1 MIMQYACIPGTHSQ
15 GSHASNGIIMTI
27 AEYDALNWPG
37 KALRTS
43 IILFL
48 RAMSLIKFFSTN
60 GHPQRVNFKEALLMG
75 QAPDKGLYMPEQI
88 PEIPRSKIDGFPK
101 MSYPK
106 IAREVVKPYLG
117 DLVSDSALRVMLEDA
132 YDYDVPVERVYDG
145 KYVLRLDRGPT
156 CSFKDFAAR
165 LMGRLIQY
173 FLKQEGRSIL
183 ILTATSGDTGS
194 AVAHA
199 FFGLDNVKVVVL
211 FPEKEV
217 TERQRRQMT
226 TLGKNVFPLSVQ
238 GKFDD
243 CQALVKQAFVDPD
256 LSGLDLS
263 SANSIN
269 IGRLLPQAVYYFY
282 AQSRAANDGEDAVF
296 SVPSGNFGDLMGGLI
311 ALKMGL
317 PAKKFVVATN
327 ENDEFPRFMQTAV
340 YEPIRPSKNCISNAM
355 NVGHPSNLA
364 RLFSLYGGQ
373 MDEAGHVGKAPDLT
387 AMRKDLYA
395 VSISDEQT
403 RQTIRDAYHQHKVLL
418 EPHGA
423 VAWAGLSR
431 YLNECGD
438 YSPCISLE
446 TADPAKFP
454 DEIVRA
460 TGVNPPLPAAM
471 ARLDE
476 LDEKYEKI
484 DGQYSSLKNY
494 LARFI

>member
-1 MIMQYACIPGTHSQ
+1 
-15 GSHASNGIIMTI
+15 
-27 AEYDALNWPG
+27 
-37 KALRTS
+37 
-43 IILFL
+43 
-48 RAMSLIKFFSTN
+48 MSAIKFFSTN
-60 GHPQRVNFKEALLMG
+60 GHPQRVDFKRALLMG
-75 QAPDKGLYMPEQI
+75 QAPDKGLFMPEQI
-88 PEIPRSKIDGFPK
+88 PKISRSLIDKFPR
-101 MSYPK
+101 MTYPE
-106 IAREVVKPYLG
+106 IAREVVMPYLG
-117 DLVSDSALRVMLEDA
+117 DLVSDSALRGMLEDA
-132 YDYDVPVERVYDG
+132 YNYDVPVERAYDE

-173 FLKQEGRSIL
+173 FLKEDGKSIL

-243 CQALVKQAFVDPD
+243 CQALVKQAFVDHD
-256 LSGLDLS
+256 LNGLNLS

-282 AQSRAANDGEDAVF
+282 AQSRVATRGEDVVF

-317 PAKKFVVATN
+317 PARRFVVATN
-327 ENDEFPRFMQTAV
+327 ENDEFPRFMERGV

-373 MDEAGHVGKAPDLT
+373 MDETGRVGRDPDLT
-387 AMRKDLYA
+387 LMRKDLYA
-395 VSISDEQT
+395 VSITDEET
-403 RQTIRDAYHQHKVLL
+403 RQTIREAYRVHKLLL

-423 VAWAGLSR
+423 VAWAGLMR
-431 YLNECGD
+431 YLKECGD
-438 YSPCISLE
+438 HSPCISLE

-454 DEIVRA
+454 EEIVRA
-460 TGVNPPLPAAM
+460 TGINPPLPPAM

-476 LDEKYEKI
+476 LVETFEKI
-484 DGQYSSLKNY
+484 DGQYASLKDY
-494 LARFI
+494 LKRFL

>member
-1 MIMQYACIPGTHSQ
+1 MLRIPFKS
-15 GSHASNGIIMTI
+15 
-27 AEYDALNWPG
+27 
-37 KALRTS
+37 
-43 IILFL
+43 
-48 RAMSLIKFFSTN
+48 MSPIQFFSTN
-60 GHPQRVNFKEALLMG
+60 GHPERVDFKAALLMG
-75 QAPDKGLYMPEQI
+75 QAPDRGLFMPEQI
-88 PEIPRSKIDGFPK
+88 PCLPSSLIDEFPG
-101 MSYPK
+101 MSYPE
-106 IAREVVKPYLG
+106 IAREVMRPYLEH
-117 DLVSDSALRVMLEDA
+117 LVSDQALRGMLQDA
-132 YDYDVPVERVYDG
+132 YNFEVPVERVFDG
-145 KYVLRLDRGPT
+145 KCILRLDRGPT

-165 LMGRLIQY
+165 AMGRLVQH
-173 FLKQEGRSIL
+173 FLKEEGRSII

-226 TLGKNVFPLSVQ
+226 TLGKNIFPLAVE

-243 CQALVKQAFVDPD
+243 CQALVKRAFADPD
-256 LSGLDLS
+256 LSALNLS

-282 AQSRAANDGEDAVF
+282 ARSRVAGPGEKVIF
-296 SVPSGNFGDLMGGLI
+296 SVPSGNFGDLMGGLL
-311 ALKMGL
+311 AMNMGL
-317 PAKKFVVATN
+317 GVKKFVVATN
-327 ENDEFPRFMQTAV
+327 ENDEFPRFMQTGA

-373 MDEAGHVGKAPDLT
+373 MDEAGHVGRQPDLS
-387 AMRKDLYA
+387 AMRRDLYA
-395 VSISDEQT
+395 VSISDEET
-403 RQTIRDAYHQHKVLL
+403 RKTIREAYLGHRTLL

-423 VAWAGLSR
+423 VAWAGLMR
-431 YLNECGD
+431 YLQECGD
-438 YSPCISLE
+438 YNPCISLE

-460 TGVNPPLPAAM
+460 TGINPPLPPAM

-476 LDEKYEKI
+476 LEESFERI
-484 DGQYSSLKNY
+484 DGEYASLKA
-494 LARFI
+494 LLKRFR

>member
-1 MIMQYACIPGTHSQ
+1 MLRIPFKS
-15 GSHASNGIIMTI
+15 
-27 AEYDALNWPG
+27 
-37 KALRTS
+37 
-43 IILFL
+43 
-48 RAMSLIKFFSTN
+48 MSPIQFFSTN
-60 GHPQRVNFKEALLMG
+60 GHPMRVDFKAALLMG
-75 QAPDKGLYMPEQI
+75 QAPDKGLFMPEQI
-88 PEIPRSKIDGFPK
+88 PCLPSSLIDEFPG
-101 MSYPK
+101 MRYPE
-106 IAREVVKPYLG
+106 IAREVMRPYLEH
-117 DLVSDSALRVMLEDA
+117 LISDQALRGMLQDA
-132 YDYDVPVERVYDG
+132 YNFEVPVERVFDG
-145 KYVLRLDRGPT
+145 KYILRLDRGPT

-165 LMGRLIQY
+165 AMGRLVQH
-173 FLKQEGRSIL
+173 FLKEEGRSII

-226 TLGKNVFPLSVQ
+226 TLGKNIFPLAVE

-243 CQALVKQAFVDPD
+243 CQALVKRAFADPD
-256 LSGLDLS
+256 LSALNLS

-282 AQSRAANDGEDAVF
+282 ARSRVAGPSEEVVF
-296 SVPSGNFGDLMGGLI
+296 SVPSGNFGDLMGGLL
-311 ALKMGL
+311 AMKMGL
-317 PAKKFVVATN
+317 GVKRFVVATN
-327 ENDEFPRFMQTAV
+327 ENDEFPRFMQTGA

-373 MDEAGHVGKAPDLT
+373 MDEAGNVGRQPDLS
-387 AMRKDLYA
+387 AMKKDLYA
-395 VSISDEQT
+395 VSISDEET
-403 RQTIRDAYHQHKVLL
+403 RRTIREAYLGHRTLL

-423 VAWAGLSR
+423 VAWAGLMR
-431 YLNECGD
+431 YLQECGD
-438 YSPCISLE
+438 YNPCISLE

-460 TGVNPPLPAAM
+460 TGINPPLPPAM

-476 LDEKYEKI
+476 LEESFERI
-484 DGQYSSLKNY
+484 DGEYASLKA
-494 LARFI
+494 LLKRFG

>member
-1 MIMQYACIPGTHSQ
+1 
-15 GSHASNGIIMTI
+15 
-27 AEYDALNWPG
+27 
-37 KALRTS
+37 
-43 IILFL
+43 
-48 RAMSLIKFFSTN
+48 MSLIKFFSTN
-60 GHPQRVNFKEALLMG
+60 GHPERVDLRQALLVG

-88 PEIPRSKIDGFPK
+88 PPIPLEKILQFSK
-101 MSYPK
+101 MSYPE
-106 IAREVVKPYLG
+106 IAREVLKPYLG
-117 DLVSDSALRVMLEDA
+117 DLIPDDALQAMLQGA
-132 YDYDVPVERVYDG
+132 YNFPVPVERVFDE
-145 KYVLRLDRGPT
+145 KFILRLDRGPT

-165 LMGRLIQY
+165 LMGRMMQY
-173 FLKQEGRSIL
+173 FLKQEDRSSF

-199 FFGLDNVKVVVL
+199 FYGLDNIKVVVL

-226 TLGKNVFPLSVQ
+226 TLGENIFPLAVE

-256 LSGLDLS
+256 LRGFNLS

-282 AQSRAANDGEDAVF
+282 AFSRVSPQGEAAVY

-317 PAKKFVVATN
+317 PVHRFVAATN
-327 ENDEFPRFMQTAV
+327 ENDEFPEFMRTGV
-340 YEPIRPSKNCISNAM
+340 YKPIKPSRNCISNAM

-364 RLFSLYGGQ
+364 RLFALYDGR
-373 MDEAGHVGKAPDLT
+373 MDEAGEVTRQPDLQ
-387 AMRKDLYA
+387 AMRRDIYA
-395 VSISDEQT
+395 VSVTDAKT
-403 RQTIRDAYHQHKVLL
+403 RQTIKESYERHHVLL

-423 VAWAGLSR
+423 VGFAGLMS
-431 YLNECGD
+431 YLKECGD
-438 YSPCISLE
+438 MSPCVSLE

-454 DEIVRA
+454 EEIVRA
-460 TGVNPPLPAAM
+460 TGINPPLPAAM

-476 LDEKYEKI
+476 LDEHFGKI
-484 DGQYSSLKNY
+484 AGDYGALKDC
-494 LARFI
+494 LRRFL

>member
-1 MIMQYACIPGTHSQ
+1 MS
-15 GSHASNGIIMTI
+15 
-27 AEYDALNWPG
+27 PG
-37 KALRTS
+37 KALKICSRIPFKS
-43 IILFL
+43 
-48 RAMSLIKFFSTN
+48 MSPIQFFSTN
-60 GHPQRVNFKEALLMG
+60 GHPVRVDFKAALLMG
-75 QAPDKGLYMPEQI
+75 QAPDKGLFMPEQI
-88 PEIPRSKIDGFPK
+88 PCLPSSLIDEFPG
-101 MSYPK
+101 MRYPE
-106 IAREVVKPYLG
+106 IAREVMRPYLEH
-117 DLVSDSALRVMLEDA
+117 LISDQALRGMLQDA
-132 YDYDVPVERVYDG
+132 YNFEVPVERVFDG
-145 KYVLRLDRGPT
+145 KCILRLDRGPT

-165 LMGRLIQY
+165 AMGRLVQH
-173 FLKQEGRSIL
+173 FLKEEGRSII

-226 TLGKNVFPLSVQ
+226 TLGKNIFPLAVE

-243 CQALVKQAFVDPD
+243 CQALVKRAFADPD
-256 LSGLDLS
+256 LSALNLS

-282 AQSRAANDGEDAVF
+282 ARSRVAGPGEKVIF
-296 SVPSGNFGDLMGGLI
+296 SVPSGNFGDLMGGLF
-311 ALKMGL
+311 AMKMGL
-317 PAKKFVVATN
+317 PIKKFVVATN
-327 ENDEFPRFMQTAV
+327 ENDEFPRFMQTGA

-373 MDEAGHVGKAPDLT
+373 MDEAGHVGRQPDLS
-387 AMRKDLYA
+387 AMRRDLYA
-395 VSISDEQT
+395 VSISDEET
-403 RQTIRDAYHQHKVLL
+403 RKTIREAYLGHRTLL

-423 VAWAGLSR
+423 VAWAGLMR
-431 YLNECGD
+431 YLQECGD
-438 YSPCISLE
+438 YNPCISLE

-460 TGVNPPLPAAM
+460 TGINPPLPPAM

-476 LDEKYEKI
+476 LEESFERI
-484 DGQYSSLKNY
+484 DGEYASLKA
-494 LARFI
+494 LLKRFR